1 MFAGRTKILTI
12 FALLGFVIGTTAYFV
27 FNWFVT
33 HNLIKI
39 TAISIID
46 ILYPHGSSPGWQARS
61 WRSQFWPFSLTYRSR
76 RMPLLFF
83 S

>member
-46 ILYPHGSSPGWQARS
+46 ILLSPWFVSGLAGAILAITILAVFAHIS
-61 WRSQFWPFSLTYRSR
+61 K
-76 RMPLLFF
+76 
-83 S
+83 

>member
-12 FALLGFVIGTTAYFV
+12 FALIGFVIGTTAYFV

-39 TAISIID
+39 TAISVVD
-46 ILYPHGSSPGWQARS
+46 ILLSPWFISGLAGAILAITILAVFAHIS
-61 WRSQFWPFSLTYRSR
+61 K
-76 RMPLLFF
+76 
-83 S
+83 

>member
-1 MFAGRTKILTI
+1 MFTGRTKILTI

-46 ILYPHGSSPGWQARS
+46 ILLSPWFVSGLVGAILAITIMAVFARIS
-61 WRSQFWPFSLTYRSR
+61 K
-76 RMPLLFF
+76 
-83 S
+83 

>member
-46 ILYPHGSSPGWQARS
+46 ILLSPWFVSGMAGAILAITILAVFAHIS
-61 WRSQFWPFSLTYRSR
+61 K
-76 RMPLLFF
+76 
-83 S
+83 

>member
-1 MFAGRTKILTI
+1 MFTGRTKILTI

-46 ILYPHGSSPGWQARS
+46 ILLSPWFVSGMAGAILAITILAVFAHIS
-61 WRSQFWPFSLTYRSR
+61 K
-76 RMPLLFF
+76 
-83 S
+83 

>member
-1 MFAGRTKILTI
+1 MFTGRTKILTI

-39 TAISIID
+39 TAISILD
-46 ILYPHGSSPGWQARS
+46 ILVSPWFVSGLVGAILAITILAVFARIS
-61 WRSQFWPFSLTYRSR
+61 K
-76 RMPLLFF
+76 
-83 S
+83 

>member
-12 FALLGFVIGTTAYFV
+12 FALFGFIIGTTAYFV

-39 TAISIID
+39 TAISVID
-46 ILYPHGSSPGWQARS
+46 ILLSPWFISGLAGAILAITILAVFAHIS
-61 WRSQFWPFSLTYRSR
+61 K
-76 RMPLLFF
+76 
-83 S
+83 

>member
-12 FALLGFVIGTTAYFV
+12 FALLGFVIGTTAYFF

-46 ILYPHGSSPGWQARS
+46 ILLSPWFVSGLAGAILAITILAVFAHIS
-61 WRSQFWPFSLTYRSR
+61 K
-76 RMPLLFF
+76 
-83 S
+83 

>member
-27 FNWFVT
+27 FNWFIT

-39 TAISIID
+39 TAIPVID
-46 ILYPHGSSPGWQARS
+46 ILLSPWFISGLAGAILAITILAVFAYIS
-61 WRSQFWPFSLTYRSR
+61 K
-76 RMPLLFF
+76 
-83 S
+83 